1 MVTDF
6 EYDVMQKKRIASQAR
21 YRRTHTGKGGCHL
34 SSDYLTQKQ
43 WKERCGSVVTCSLNR
58 PIPWKEFQKLSKP
71 IQEEYIQTLHDRF
84 HANATSL
91 ADMFGVT
98 PQTVRRLV
106 SDNGFDVKFSRGR
119 SMSKAQSEV
128 WERFCSAEPEL
139 VETEEPEATEDTEEI
154 QPVADEQPT
163 IKTPPYIPMDFDG
176 FTLRFVGAVDLAKL
190 MNSIRSMIG
199 ENAEGTIVVS
209 YHK

>member
-34 SSDYLTQKQ
+34 SSDYLTHKQ
-43 WKERCGSVVTCSLNR
+43 WKERCGPVVTCSLNR
-58 PIPWKEFQKLSKP
+58 PIPWKDFRKLSKP
-71 IQEEYIQTLHDRF
+71 TQEKYIQTLHDRF

-91 ADMFGVT
+91 AAMFGVT

-106 SDNGFDVKFSRGR
+106 SDNGFNVRFSRGR
-119 SMSKAQSEV
+119 SMSKQQSAV
-128 WERFCSAEPEL
+128 WERFCSAEPESI
-139 VETEEPEATEDTEEI
+139 VTDEPEETEGTEDVQPVEEAT
-154 QPVADEQPT
+154 PT
-163 IKTPPYIPMDFDG
+163 VEAPPYVPMDFDG
-176 FTLRFVGAVDLAKL
+176 FTLRFVGAVDLAQL

-199 ENAEGTIVVS
+199 DNASGTIVVS
-209 YHK
+209 YHR